1 MEKYIDEVYPLLKEL
16 CKIPAPSHMEDSRAE
31 FIKDYLNDVGFQK
44 LYIDDAKNVV
54 WESNCENSSEITVF
68 AAHTDTV
75 FPDLEPM
82 PYVEKDGKAFCPGIG
97 DDTVSVAILMIA
109 AKYLLDIGS
118 APEKGMIFLLNSC
131 EEGLGNLKGI
141 REFMKNYKGRIKRFI
156 TLDSRL
162 DIMVNKAVGSH
173 RYKVTVETEGGHSFN
188 AFGNE
193 NAIAHLANIVK
204 KIYEIEVPKKGDS
217 KTTYNVGE
225 IFGGTSVNTIAQS
238 AGVLLEY
245 RSDDVECIGIMKEK
259 FLKIFEEEKSDK
271 VKVTVKVVGE
281 RPCADGV
288 DEKEQESLTGI
299 CKGIIEGIIGR
310 EVRID
315 SGSTD
320 CNIPMSEGVPSV
332 AIGVYMGGGMH
343 TREEWLELDSIKDGF
358 LVAVK
363 VIEGLCI

>member
-1 MEKYIDEVYPLLKEL
+1 M
-16 CKIPAPSHMEDSRAE
+16 
-31 FIKDYLNDVGFQK
+31 
-44 LYIDDAKNVV
+44 
-54 WESNCENSSEITVF
+54 
-68 AAHTDTV
+68 
-75 FPDLEPM
+75 
-82 PYVEKDGKAFCPGIG
+82 
-97 DDTVSVAILMIA
+97 
-109 AKYLLDIGS
+109 
-118 APEKGMIFLLNSC
+118 
-131 EEGLGNLKGI
+131 
-141 REFMKNYKGRIKRFI
+141 
-156 TLDSRL
+156 
-162 DIMVNKAVGSH
+162 
-173 RYKVTVETEGGHSFN
+173 
-188 AFGNE
+188 
-193 NAIAHLANIVK
+193 
-204 KIYEIEVPKKGDS
+204 
-217 KTTYNVGE
+217 GE

-238 AGVLLEY
+238 AGVLFEY